1 MTTSAECRRYAC
13 RYCTNPDC
21 DHDCHNDPN
30 QGDLLTP
37 ERPYTQEGAKSAG
50 WSGTETSKAAEPVRA
65 ASQKQVLA
73 YVLTSG
79 KGGATVKE
87 VRDATGLHHGV
98 ASGALSVLHKRGHL
112 ARLTEKRGG
121 CRVYVH
127 PDDIMARDHD

>member
-1 MTTSAECRRYAC
+1 VTISSTAC
-13 RYCTNPDC
+13 LNERHLYCAGC
-21 DHDCHNDPN
+21 GCHCH
-30 QGDLLTP
+30 TP
-37 ERPYTQEGAKSAG
+37 QVEGLFEPARPYIQDGQKSAG
-50 WSGTETSKAAEPVRA
+50 HSGTETSKAAEPVRA

-73 YVLTSG
+73 YVLTNG